1 MSEENSKT
9 IDLGD
14 MSNFTEDFTKA
25 FNKFYTTPIKRIYI
39 DLPYIQDIYLG
50 ALLQLIKTKE
60 DYKYIINNLGPYN
73 HRLKEDILFYFPKLK
88 IEKEELDNYI
98 KNEENA
104 FKLLSFSP
112 YTNMFQNLKLLHSN
126 IDKINN
132 VVADMRAYPSIT
144 YTINTYPLV
153 LSLKLK
159 KFLKYRFSYIANNII
174 FGTMCKPIS
183 IIDQDE
189 FVGNDLFLIFNVDNF
204 VSEHSNHLD
213 YFYKQLKYSQKYICS
228 PKRIYNQELLDD
240 INYLTKEQIEKCMIL
255 TESLLSTCSEFT
267 YLDPTIL
274 MLKS

>member
-1 MSEENSKT
+1 MNQENSKT

-14 MSNFTEDFTKA
+14 MSNFTEDFTNA

-50 ALLQLIKTKE
+50 ALLQLIKTE
-60 DYKYIINNLGPYN
+60 EEYNYIIKNIGSYN
-73 HRLKEDILFYFPKLK
+73 HRLTNDILTYFPKLT
-88 IEKEELDNYI
+88 ISKEQIDSYISNKDNL
-98 KNEENA
+98 
-104 FKLLSFSP
+104 FKLLAVSP
-112 YTNMFQNLKLLHSN
+112 YTNMFQNLKLLHEN
-126 IDKINN
+126 ISRMNK
-132 VVADMRAYPSIT
+132 VVADMKSYPSIT

-153 LSLKLK
+153 LPLELK
-159 KFLKYRFSYIANNII
+159 KFLKNRFSYISSNII

-183 IIDQDE
+183 IISQDE
-189 FVGNDLFLIFNVDNF
+189 LVSNDLLLISNIDDF

-228 PKRIYNQELLDD
+228 PRRIYNKELLDEVH
-240 INYLTKEQIEKCMIL
+240 YLNKEQVEKCMIL
-255 TESLLSTCSEFT
+255 TESLLATCSEFS